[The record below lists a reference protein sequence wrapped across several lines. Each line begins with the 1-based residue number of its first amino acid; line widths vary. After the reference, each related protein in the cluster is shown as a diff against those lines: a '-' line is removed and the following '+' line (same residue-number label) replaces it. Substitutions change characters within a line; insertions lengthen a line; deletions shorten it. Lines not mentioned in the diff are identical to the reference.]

1 MNNEELT
8 KKIIEI
14 DERTIKHDIQINN
27 LMEQVDDV
35 RDLTNSVHKMA
46 TSLEVL
52 ANTQKSSD
60 KKLDALSKDVEEIKE
75 KPAKNWENT
84 VRLVFEIVLA
94 AVVAIVLVKMG
105 LK

>member
-8 KKIIEI
+8 KRVVDI
-14 DERTIKHDIQINN
+14 DERLVRQEEQTKNITDRMNN
-27 LMEQVDDV
+27 IDT
-35 RDLTNSVHKMA
+35 LTDSVHKMA

-52 ANTQKSSD
+52 TSTQKSTE
-60 KKLDALSKDVEEIKE
+60 KKLDGLSKDVEEIKE

-84 VRLVFEIVLA
+84 VRTVFELVLA
-94 AVVAIVLVKMG
+94 AVVTFVLVKMG